1 MGGSAGADPAG
12 AAPLEEF
19 DKLWEAALIEYVGK
33 EATPP
38 KDIVAWTL
46 DRDLINPADRA
57 LDVRVLVTREQL
69 SSLAQSLDQVVQAL
83 MRAQVTQGQFFEA
96 LQSVSGQAMKRP
108 DDIGGAATLA
118 ESGLLPAFI
127 QSLPYKSDI
136 LSLTDDM
143 FASMTAE
150 QRSQLEWSVLAKLD
164 QYRTINEQVDAWFRL
179 NDTDPDQD
187 LVYPLHLDYLP

>member
-1 MGGSAGADPAG
+1 
-12 AAPLEEF
+12 
-19 DKLWEAALIEYVGK
+19 
-33 EATPP
+33 
-38 KDIVAWTL
+38 
-46 DRDLINPADRA
+46 
-57 LDVRVLVTREQL
+57 
-69 SSLAQSLDQVVQAL
+69 